1 MEAKQGMVKQEKA
14 AGKWRLIG
22 PIVMYKLQRDGCE
35 RARHG
40 PGRLHGLG
48 AEEDP
53 PRSGGGAGSGSAE
66 ERRRRRQWSGG
77 GAEERRIRSGG
88 EDPPRKEDCADGGT
102 GTARSWRS
110 LLGVVGGDGGDG
122 HDAVVEGDEVGEAV
136 DDGLGHAVKG
146 AVAQR
151 AQLLQNRAVGD
162 GHAVADEVARPCGW
176 ARIFSLA
183 LRGDGSLASSGSLR
197 RLPELK
203 TFTVAKPLA
212 VRVPKSQFPTSVR

>member
-22 PIVMYKLQRDGCE
+22 PIVVYKLQRDGCE

-40 PGRLHGLG
+40 PGRLHGRG

-66 ERRRRRQWSGG
+66 ERRIRR
-77 GAEERRIRSGG
+77 GG

-102 GTARSWRS
+102 GAGGARSWRS

-176 ARIFSLA
+176 AKKISLA
-183 LRGDGSLASSGSLR
+183 LRGDGSLVSSGSLR
-197 RLPELK
+197 RLPVMK

-212 VRVPKSQFPTSVR
+212 ARVPKS